1 MKDVTQ
7 RPRVLLC
14 ATTTGYQTR
23 MFDEAAARLGVE
35 LVLATDR
42 CDRLDD
48 PWRDRAI
55 PVRLHDEAA
64 ALAALQGTR
73 LDGVLAVGDRPVAL
87 AALVAEARRL
97 PWHSVSG
104 ARASRDKR
112 WFRARQRAAGLPAPW
127 STTVAA
133 GQTLPPAGVSY
144 PCVVKPL
151 VLSGSRGVI
160 RADCPEQLTT
170 ALARVSA
177 LLTAPDVRELRDDA
191 AATIQIEEYIE
202 GDEFAL
208 EGLMDRGR
216 LHVLALF
223 DKPEPL
229 TGPYFEETVYLTP
242 TARTDTHALAIV
254 SEVTRAAQAVGL
266 WHGPV
271 HAECRVSPGGAVWV
285 LEVAARPIGGLCAR
299 AVTFDGPNGR
309 GVALEDVLLA
319 HAAGLGAPHW
329 RLARPAAGVMM
340 VPIPRSG
347 VLRGVAGADGASAV
361 PGVTAVVVTA
371 KIDQR
376 LVALPEGASY
386 LGFIFAD
393 GPDHTAVHAAL
404 RAAHARLVFQI
415 DTVIDVRVAGPE
427 AGAPTSSGAVRSRAA
442 GPRLR

>member
-1 MKDVTQ
+1 MNQVTP

-23 MFDEAAARLGVE
+23 AFDEAASRLGVD

-55 PVRLHDEAA
+55 PVRFHDEAVSTA
-64 ALAALQGTR
+64 SVLRALQGTR
-73 LDGVLAVGDRPVAL
+73 LDGVLAVGDRPVVL

-97 PWHSVSG
+97 SWHSVAG

-112 WFRARQRAAGLPAPW
+112 RFRACQGEAGLAAPW
-127 STTVAA
+127 STTVPA
-133 GQTLPPAGVSY
+133 GQVTLPAGVSY

-160 RADCPEQLTT
+160 RANDAAELGA
-170 ALARVSA
+170 ALARVGA
-177 LLTAPDVRELRDDA
+177 LLSAPDVRELRDEA
-191 AATIQIEEYIE
+191 ADTIQVEGYVT
-202 GDEFAL
+202 GDEFAV

-216 LHVLALF
+216 LHVLAIF
-223 DKPEPL
+223 DKPDPL

-242 TARTDTHALAIV
+242 TARTRAQALAIIPA
-254 SEVTRAAQAVGL
+254 VTRTAHAAGL

-271 HAECRVSPGGAVWV
+271 HAECRVSMADVVV

-299 AVTFDGPNGR
+299 ALAFDGPR
-309 GVALEDVLLA
+309 GDRVPLEQVLLA
-319 HAAGLGAPHW
+319 QAAEIGPPCW
-329 RLARPAAGVMM
+329 RLSRAAAGVMM

-347 VLRGVAGADGASAV
+347 LLRGVTGEDDARAV
-361 PGVTAVVVTA
+361 PLVTEVTVTA
-371 KIDQR
+371 KVDQR

-386 LGFIFAD
+386 LGFIFAEGD
-393 GPDHTAVHAAL
+393 DDRAVLAAL

-415 DTVIDVRVAGPE
+415 DPVIDVRASCG
-427 AGAPTSSGAVRSRAA
+427 
-442 GPRLR
+442 

>member
-1 MKDVTQ
+1 MSDDTAK
-7 RPRVLLC
+7 PRVLLC

-23 MFDEAAARLGVE
+23 MFDEAAARLGID

-55 PVRLHDEAA
+55 AVRFHHETASLTMLLDTLH
-64 ALAALQGTR
+64 GRR
-73 LDGVLAVGDRPVAL
+73 LDGVLAVGDRPVPL
-87 AALVAEARRL
+87 AALVAAARGL
-97 PWHSVSG
+97 PWHSVAG

-112 WFRARQRAAGLPAPW
+112 AFRARQGAAGLPAPW
-127 STTVAA
+127 SMTVPVGETT
-133 GQTLPPAGVSY
+133 PPPGVSY

-160 RADCPEQLTT
+160 RADDAAALSA

-177 LLTAPDVRELRDDA
+177 LLAAPDVRELRDE
-191 AATIQIEEYIE
+191 AATQIQVEGYID
-202 GDEFAL
+202 GAEFAL
-208 EGLMDRGR
+208 EGLLDHGR

-229 TGPYFEETVYLTP
+229 AGPFFEETIYLTP
-242 TARTDTHALAIV
+242 TARTHAGGLAIIPAV
-254 SEVTRAAQAVGL
+254 ARAAHAAGL

-271 HAECRVSPGGAVWV
+271 HAECRVAPDGEVVV

-299 AVTFDGPNGR
+299 ALTFDGPAGR
-309 GVALEDVLLA
+309 SVPLEEVLLG
-319 HAAGLGAPHW
+319 HAAGLAVPHW
-329 RLARPAAGVMM
+329 RLTRPALGVMM

-347 VLRGVAGADGASAV
+347 VLRGVAGEDAARAV
-361 PGVTAVVVTA
+361 PGVTEVIVTA

-376 LVALPEGASY
+376 LIALPEGASY

-393 GPDHTAVHAAL
+393 GDDAVAVHSAL
-404 RAAHARLVFQI
+404 RAAHAQLAFRI
-415 DTVIDVRVAGPE
+415 EAVIDVR
-427 AGAPTSSGAVRSRAA
+427 AA
-442 GPRLR
+442 RP

>member
-1 MKDVTQ
+1 MNDVSL

-23 MFDEAAARLGVE
+23 MFDEAAARLGID

-42 CDRLDD
+42 CDRLAD
-48 PWRDRAI
+48 PWRDRALA
-55 PVRLHDEAA
+55 VRFHDEAA
-64 ALAALQGTR
+64 SLAAVLAAFEGTR

-87 AALVAEARRL
+87 AALVAEARGL
-97 PWHSVSG
+97 PWHTVRG
-104 ARASRDKR
+104 ARTSRDKR
-112 WFRARQRAAGLPAPW
+112 LFRASQHAAGLPAPW
-127 STTVAA
+127 ATTVPS
-133 GQTLPPAGVSY
+133 GQVTPPAGVTY

-160 RADCPEQLTT
+160 RADDPAGLTA

-177 LLTAPDVRELRDDA
+177 LLAAPDVRDLRDDA
-191 AATIQIEEYIE
+191 ASVIQIEGYIA

-208 EGLMDRGR
+208 EGVMDRGR

-229 TGPYFEETVYLTP
+229 TGPYFEETIYVTP
-242 TARTDTHALAIV
+242 TARTATHALTLIPA
-254 SEVTRAAQAVGL
+254 VTRAAHAAGL

-271 HAECRVSPGGAVWV
+271 HAECRVSPAGEVVV

-299 AVTFDGPNGR
+299 ALTFDGPAGR
-309 GVALEDVLLA
+309 GVPLEEVVLA
-319 HAAGLGAPHW
+319 HAAGRAAPHW
-329 RLARPAAGVMM
+329 RAARPAVGVMM

-347 VLRGVAGADGASAV
+347 VLRGVAGDDEARAV
-361 PGVTAVVVTA
+361 PGVTGVVVTA

-386 LGFIFAD
+386 LGFIFAAGAD
-393 GPDHTAVHAAL
+393 DAAVDAAL
-404 RAAHARLVFQI
+404 RAAHARLTFQI
-415 DTVIDVRVAGPE
+415 DAVIEV
-427 AGAPTSSGAVRSRAA
+427 RAA
-442 GPRLR
+442 GA